1 MAYMSQEGYDKLV
14 AQLRRMEA
22 VDRPRVIEAI
32 REARDKGDLS
42 ENAEYDAAKEEQG
55 MLESKINELKQI
67 IADAKIIDA
76 SKLKTDA
83 VQILNKVKLKNLKNG
98 ATMSYTIVSDT
109 EANLKQGKI
118 SVNTP
123 IAKGLLGK
131 KVGDQ
136 VAIKVPSGI
145 INLEILDTSP
155 CYKIAE
161 NEKFFSFLDINPL
174 VKGHTLVIPKQEV
187 DYIFDLSDEDLAEM
201 TVFAK
206 KIAVAVK
213 KAFPCRKVGMAV
225 LGLEVPHAHIHLVP
239 MQTEKDLILSNPK
252 LSLPAEEMEKIAA
265 AIRAQL

>member
-1 MAYMSQEGYDKLV
+1 MATIFSRIV
-14 AQLRRMEA
+14 A
-22 VDRPRVIEAI
+22 
-32 REARDKGDLS
+32 G
-42 ENAEYDAAKEEQG
+42 
-55 MLESKINELKQI
+55 
-67 IADAKIIDA
+67 
-76 SKLKTDA
+76 
-83 VQILNKVKLKNLKNG
+83 
-98 ATMSYTIVSDT
+98 
-109 EANLKQGKI
+109 
-118 SVNTP
+118 
-123 IAKGLLGK
+123 
-131 KVGDQ
+131 
-136 VAIKVPSGI
+136 
-145 INLEILDTSP
+145 EIP

-213 KAFPCRKVGMAV
+213 KAFPCLKVGMAV